1 MSNLTAK
8 DLYGCMTALATPM
21 HEDGQ
26 VDYIQWQKLVQSQI
40 DAEINGIVVAGT
52 TGESALLNDEEFEQL
67 LTIAIES

>member
-40 DAEINGIVVAGT
+40 DAEINGIVV
-52 TGESALLNDEEFEQL
+52 
-67 LTIAIES
+67 